1 MNIEELTMSIAI
13 GTESRPLRV
22 AIIGSGPSGFYAAES
37 LLKNESF
44 NTEIDMFEYLPT
56 PYGLVRAGVA
66 PDHQQIKSVAKIYD
80 KIAAMDGF
88 RFWGNVQF
96 GTDLTRE
103 ELLDTFD
110 AIIYAIGAQSDRSM
124 GIDGETKKGSHSATE
139 FVAWYNGHPDY
150 KDAQFDLSQE
160 RVAIIGMG
168 NVALDI
174 ARVLALTP
182 EEIAKT
188 DIPYHV
194 QKQLTESCVKEICLI
209 ARRGPLQAAFTNT
222 GTKEIPELEGAVAIV
237 DSNELQLE
245 ANTEQLLKDSGDKK
259 MVQNFQFLESIS
271 GNQADPAKRTIRFMF
286 RRSPQEIIGD
296 ECVTGLTM
304 VVNELFT
311 DDEGRI
317 QHTMTEDLEM
327 LDCGLVFRS
336 VGYKVRPVEG
346 IQYDAKR
353 GTIANVDGR
362 VVDAVSGVTIR
373 GEYVV
378 GWAKRGA
385 SGVIGTNK
393 PDSIATVEKLI
404 EDLPTWFGEELQKS
418 QAEVVKELL
427 DSKEIHYVP
436 FEDWKII
443 EKVEHAEGL
452 AREKPREKFVT
463 VHDMISVIK
472 AEKLG

>member
-1 MNIEELTMSIAI
+1 MSVKI
-13 GTESRPLRV
+13 GTESHPLRV

-37 LLKNESF
+37 LLKNDQIIA
-44 NTEIDMFEYLPT
+44 EIDMFEYLPT

-66 PDHQQIKSVAKIYD
+66 PDHQQIKSVAKVYD
-80 KIAAMDGF
+80 KIATMDRF

-96 GTDLTRE
+96 GTDVTRE

-110 AIIYAIGAQSDRSM
+110 AIIYAIGAQSDRAM
-124 GIDGETKKGSHSATE
+124 GIEGESKKGSHSATE

-160 RVAIIGMG
+160 RVAIVGMG

-188 DIPYHV
+188 DIPHHV
-194 QKQLTESCVKEICLI
+194 QEQLTASKVKEICLI

-222 GTKEIPELEGAVAIV
+222 GTKEIPELEGAVAII
-237 DSNELQLE
+237 DPEDLILE
-245 ANTEQLLKDSGDKK
+245 NNTEQILKDSNDKK
-259 MVQNFQFLESIS
+259 MIQNLQFLESIS
-271 GNQADPAKRTIRFMF
+271 SNQIDPSKRTIRFMF
-286 RRSPQEIIGD
+286 RKSPQEIVGN
-296 ECVTGLTM
+296 ESVTGLNM
-304 VVNELFT
+304 VNNELFT
-311 DDEGRI
+311 DIEGRI
-317 QHTMTEDLEM
+317 HHTMTEDMETLP
-327 LDCGLVFRS
+327 CGLVFRS
-336 VGYKVRPVEG
+336 VGYKVKPIDG

-353 GTIANVDGR
+353 GTIANNEGR
-362 VVDAVSGVTIR
+362 VTDANSGETLR

-393 PDSIATVEKLI
+393 PDSIATVDKLL
-404 EDLPTWFGEELQKS
+404 EDLPNWSGEPLLEP
-418 QAEVVKELL
+418 QAEVVKAML
-427 DSKEIHYVP
+427 DAKNIHYVP
-436 FEDWKII
+436 FEDWKIL
-443 EKVEHAEGL
+443 EKVEHEEGQ

>member
-1 MNIEELTMSIAI
+1 MSVTI
-13 GTESRPLRV
+13 GTQSRPLRV

-37 LLKNESF
+37 LLKND
-44 NTEIDMFEYLPT
+44 TIVAEIDMFEYLPT
-56 PYGLVRAGVA
+56 PFGLVRAGVA

-80 KIAAMDGF
+80 KIASMENF

-96 GTDLTRE
+96 GSDLSRE

-110 AIIYAIGAQSDRSM
+110 TIIYAIGAQSDRSM
-124 GIDGETKKGSHSATE
+124 GVSGEDKKGSHSATE

-160 RVAIIGMG
+160 KVAIVGMG

-182 EEIAKT
+182 DEIAKT
-188 DIPYHV
+188 DIPHHV
-194 QKQLTESCVKEICLI
+194 QEQLKASKVREINLI

-222 GTKEIPELEGAVAIV
+222 GTKEIPDLEGAVAIV
-237 DSNELQLE
+237 DPEELTLE
-245 ANTEQLLKDSGDKK
+245 NNTAQTLTDSGDKK

-271 GNQADPAKRTIRFMF
+271 SNEIDPSKRVIRFMF
-286 RRSPQEIIGD
+286 RKSPQEIVGGD
-296 ECVTGLTM
+296 SVTGITM
-304 VVNELFT
+304 VTNELFT

-317 QHTMTEDLEM
+317 HHTMTEDLET

-336 VGYKVRPVEG
+336 VGYKVRPVDG

-353 GTIANVDGR
+353 GTVANVEGR
-362 VVDAVSGVTIR
+362 VIDADSGETVR

-393 PDSIATVEKLI
+393 PDSIATVEKLL
-404 EDLPTWFGEELQKS
+404 EDLPQWSGDELVKP
-418 QAEVVKELL
+418 QAQTIKELL
-427 DSKEIHYVP
+427 DGKNIHYVP

-443 EKVEHAEGL
+443 EKIEHEEGK

-463 VHDMISVIK
+463 IHEMISVIK
-472 AEKLG
+472 SEKLD

>member
-1 MNIEELTMSIAI
+1 MSVVI
-13 GTESRPLRV
+13 GSESRPLRV

-37 LLKNESF
+37 LLKNS
-44 NTEIDMFEYLPT
+44 EIISEVDMFEYLPT

-66 PDHQQIKSVAKIYD
+66 PDHQQIKSVSKVYD
-80 KIAAMDGF
+80 KIASMDRF

-96 GTDLTRE
+96 GNDITRE

-110 AIIYAIGAQSDRSM
+110 AIIYAIGAQSDRAM
-124 GIDGETKKGSHSATE
+124 GIDGETKIGSHSATE

-150 KDAQFDLSQE
+150 KETLFDLSHE
-160 RVAIIGMG
+160 RAVIVGMG

-188 DIPYHV
+188 DIPHHV
-194 QKQLTESCVKEICLI
+194 QEQLSSSNIKEICLV

-222 GTKEIPELEGAVAIV
+222 GTKEIPELEGAVAVV
-237 DSNELQLE
+237 DPEELKLE
-245 ANTEQLLKDSGDKK
+245 NNTAEILKDSNDKK
-259 MVQNFQFLESIS
+259 MIQNLQFLESIS
-271 GNQADPAKRTIRFMF
+271 ENQPDPSKRTIRFLF
-286 RRSPQEIIGD
+286 RRSPQEILGGD
-296 ECVTGLTM
+296 HVTGLSF

-311 DDEGRI
+311 DDEGKI
-317 QHTMTEDLEM
+317 HQTMTEDLET

-336 VGYKVRPVEG
+336 VGYKVKPIDG
-346 IQYDAKR
+346 IQFDAKR
-353 GTIANVDGR
+353 GTIANVEGR
-362 VVDAVSGVTIR
+362 VIHAETSETQR

-393 PDSIATVEKLI
+393 PDSIATVDKLL
-404 EDLPTWFGEELQKS
+404 EDLPSWTGEPLVRS
-418 QAEVVKELL
+418 QAETVKTLL

-443 EKVEHAEGL
+443 EKAEHEEG
-452 AREKPREKFVT
+452 AVREKPREKFVT